1 MSYNFRIDDQ
11 ALKAKLRRFSQG
23 FANSSE
29 GEAVIRKST
38 LAGMKVAILEAPE
51 KYGDLKRSI
60 QLKPIEKSGSG
71 VEGGFD
77 VNIKYA
83 APQNYGWKDKRTGNW
98 HPGKFFME
106 KGYEATEEKAE
117 KEMKKAIKAFLSR

>member
-1 MSYNFRIDDQ
+1 MSYNFRIDDR
-11 ALKAKLRRFSQG
+11 ALKEKLKRFSKG
-23 FANSSE
+23 FANSGE
-29 GEAVIRKST
+29 GEAVVRKSS
-38 LAGMKVAILEAPE
+38 ADGMKVAIQGAPE

-60 QLKPIEKSGSG
+60 QLKPLAKSGSG

-83 APQNYGWKDKRTGNW
+83 APQNYGWKDKRTGDW

-106 KGYEATEEKAE
+106 KGYDAAGEKAE